1 MDNLQMIIIVG
12 WIVIVIV
19 LAVVMRIVSE
29 KRRKKMSGMRIKA
42 SERAQR
48 IKKRQGI
55 LSTGNPDCDF
65 VSVLNHFIIVC
76 GSPHLAQYLL

>member
-1 MDNLQMIIIVG
+1 MQF
-12 WIVIVIV
+12 
-19 LAVVMRIVSE
+19 
-29 KRRKKMSGMRIKA
+29 KGMRIKA

-65 VSVLNHFIIVC
+65 VSVLNHFIIVG